1 MPARAR
7 AEPRFAAPIE
17 DPDHAM
23 PSRHR
28 RRLPRPL
35 LFLASLLPVAAA
47 GCVQDGPYGSYDPH
61 YAERARAWQ
70 QEEAARRADAAARY
84 SDFEAER
91 QARWREEM
99 ERRRAWA
106 AQQRA
111 WERARRAE
119 LGGGYGTRGGE
130 VMREDLPPG
139 AAPPYRKRGD
149 EPLGGCA

>member
-7 AEPRFAAPIE
+7 AEARFAAPLE

-47 GCVQDGPYGSYDPH
+47 GCVQDGPYGSYDPY

-70 QEEAARRADAAARY
+70 QEEAARRAGSAARY

-91 QARWREEM
+91 QARWRE
-99 ERRRAWA
+99 RWSAVAPGRRSSGPGSAPAAPNSAAVTGRRA
-106 AQQRA
+106 
-111 WERARRAE
+111 AR
-119 LGGGYGTRGGE
+119 
-130 VMREDLPPG
+130 
-139 AAPPYRKRGD
+139 
-149 EPLGGCA
+149 